1 MFEETDVA
9 QLKSWLIR
17 RLENISDAD
26 SEILS
31 DYVLALL
38 RHDQP
43 AEEVK
48 RMCLE
53 QLEDFLHEHNE
64 RFVDDVFAAL
74 ANKSYLP
81 ASKVSTPGPTAQV
94 RQIGLDHGGNQSQ
107 PYDPH
112 QPYLP
117 AYGNQ
122 PQQQQQQQPEEGGF
136 GLTQQAEEVSTTPG
150 FSNVNRLQPTGL
162 QELSGG
168 LGKRGELPP
177 HILSWQSNAA
187 AGRGFVQKKKGR
199 CRSYDEQ
206 GYCMK
211 GDMCPYEHGQE
222 RIIVSDTQSPG
233 QRRVYQKGFQ
243 HGGRRR
249 AENAAFVTGPSTDPN
264 NTTLVV
270 EKIPEENFSL
280 EQIRSVFEAF
290 APVQDIS
297 LDAERRSAVVSFFT
311 HEDAVK
317 AWTSPTPVFQN
328 RFVKVFWK
336 RTDEEAASRGRAQ
349 NHAISKKRSG
359 SEAPE
364 IDVAE
369 ITQRQAEKQREY
381 EERMAKK
388 REYEERM
395 AEINRQSEDLRKKQE
410 QEREV
415 LLAKI
420 RQKEENERASRG
432 ESIPSSE
439 GGGGMDVDSVS
450 LASSTTEALKSKLE
464 QLKAE
469 AAKLGVSVPESESP
483 TYASRGGRGGPFR
496 SRGRGSYR
504 AAYSFRG
511 RGGLPVMN
519 TARSNLDLRTKKV
532 AVLGLKDSAMESF
545 AGYLLG
551 IGEYENIEPH
561 PTENDGKIV
570 TFKDRATAEK
580 FYYAGPEIAEV
591 GNVKYGWYNP
601 PVPAP
606 TTVAAATVQ
615 IADTEM
621 DMDEDEEEFRRN
633 NQAAWNG
640 NGDQAPVGHE
650 ITNMANDD
658 DGDVY

>member
-9 QLKSWLIR
+9 DLKSWLIR

-43 AEEVK
+43 AEDVK

-74 ANKSYLP
+74 TNKSYLP
-81 ASKVSTPGPTAQV
+81 ASKIPTPASAAQV
-94 RQIGLDHGGNQSQ
+94 RKIGPDQGVQQSQ
-107 PYDPH
+107 PNEERQQYS
-112 QPYLP
+112 P

-122 PQQQQQQQPEEGGF
+122 PQQKQQQRQEEEGGV
-136 GLTQQAEEVSTTPG
+136 GPTQAQEGTTPG
-150 FSNVNRLQPTGL
+150 FSNVNPPQAPAFQRF
-162 QELSGG
+162 SRA
-168 LGKRGELPP
+168 LGQMGQQAGDYQ
-177 HILSWQSNAA
+177 SWRQNAA
-187 AGRGFVQKKKGR
+187 TGRGVVQMKKGR

-211 GDMCPYEHGQE
+211 GDMCPYEHGEE
-222 RIIVSDTQSPG
+222 RIIVSGTQAPG
-233 QRRVYQKGFQ
+233 SQRRINQKVQ

-249 AENAAFVTGPSTDPN
+249 AENAGFVSGPSMDAN

-270 EKIPEENFSL
+270 EKIPDENFSL

-297 LDAERRSAVVSFFT
+297 LDLERNSAVVSFFT

-317 AWTSPTPVFQN
+317 AWSSPAPVFQN

-336 RTDEEAASRGRAQ
+336 RTDAEVATRGRTHN
-349 NHAISKKRSG
+349 NHAMSKKRSG

-388 REYEERM
+388 REYEEKM
-395 AEINRQSEDLRKKQE
+395 TEVKRQSEELRQKQE
-410 QEREV
+410 QEREA

-420 RQKEENERASRG
+420 RQREESDRANRG
-432 ESIPSSE
+432 ESIPSSD
-439 GGGGMDVDSVS
+439 GGMEVDSGS
-450 LASSTTEALKSKLE
+450 LASSSTTEALKSKLE

-469 AAKLGVSVPESESP
+469 AAMLGVSVPESESP
-483 TYASRGGRGGPFR
+483 VSPYYAARGGRGSFR
-496 SRGRGSYR
+496 SRGRSSYR
-504 AAYSFRG
+504 GAYSFRG
-511 RGGLPVMN
+511 RAGGLPVMN

-532 AVLGLKDSAMESF
+532 AVLGLRDSAMESF

-551 IGEYENIEPH
+551 VGEYENIEPH
-561 PTENDGKIV
+561 PTQEDAKVV

-591 GNVKYGWYNP
+591 GNVKYSWYNP
-601 PVPAP
+601 PAPAP
-606 TTVAAATVQ
+606 TNVAASLQ
-615 IADTEM
+615 NADTEM
-621 DMDEDEEEFRRN
+621 DDDEEEFRQN

-640 NGDQAPVGHE
+640 NGGGVRVG
-650 ITNMANDD
+650 MANDD